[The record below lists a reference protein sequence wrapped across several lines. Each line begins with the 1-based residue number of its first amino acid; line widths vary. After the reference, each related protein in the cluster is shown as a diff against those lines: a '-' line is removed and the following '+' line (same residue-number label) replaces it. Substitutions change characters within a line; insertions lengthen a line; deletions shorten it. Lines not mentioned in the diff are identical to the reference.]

1 MNGFAAAMSVSG
13 IVAACS
19 LLLSARVAMGLS
31 MALIFLAHACLLFL
45 HDQTPVKRVEMN
57 FSISL
62 GVLFFVQV
70 ATRFWTEMARQLQ
83 RIGTD
88 MSRLV
93 SGLDADLLQARID
106 HEQSNVTDAAT
117 GLPNRVGFVQLADK
131 ALAPSGTGGFALV
144 ASIRQ
149 TNASGMISDVQA
161 DARAALVNAI
171 VWNMQG
177 ALGSDILVASTGTG
191 EFALLVTGNPRA
203 ARAP

>member
-1 MNGFAAAMSVSG
+1 
-13 IVAACS
+13 
-19 LLLSARVAMGLS
+19 MGLS

-45 HDQTPVKRVEMN
+45 HDPMPVERVEMN

-106 HEQSNVTDAAT
+106 HEQSNVTYAAT

-131 ALAPSGTGGFALV
+131 ALAPRGTGGFALV
-144 ASIRQ
+144 VSIRQ
-149 TNASGMISDVQA
+149 THASGMISDVQA